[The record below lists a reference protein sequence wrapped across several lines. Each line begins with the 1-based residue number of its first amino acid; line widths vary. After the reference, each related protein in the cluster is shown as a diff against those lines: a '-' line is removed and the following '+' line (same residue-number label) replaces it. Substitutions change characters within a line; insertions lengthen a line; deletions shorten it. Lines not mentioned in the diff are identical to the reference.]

1 MMKRLFWFV
10 LGAFAG
16 VFGVRYAKNK
26 AREAAEQLTPAQIA
40 ADILEGAVKLA
51 QQGMEIVRNL
61 RKDEEVI
68 HFESESVTIKQN
80 QN

>member
-26 AREAAEQLTPAQIA
+26 ARAAAEQLTPGQIA
-40 ADILEGAVKLA
+40 ADVLEGAVKLV
-51 QQGMEIVRNL
+51 QQGVEIVRNL
-61 RKDEEVI
+61 RQNEEVI
-68 HFESESVTIKQN
+68 HFESESVTVTQN

>member
-1 MMKRLFWFV
+1 MMKRVFWFV

-26 AREAAEQLTPAQIA
+26 AREAAEQLTPGQIA
-40 ADILEGAVKLA
+40 ADVLEGAMKLA
-51 QQGMEIVRNL
+51 QQGMEMVRNL
-61 RKDEEVI
+61 RKDEEII
-68 HFESESVTIKQN
+68 HFESESVTVTQN

>member
-26 AREAAEQLTPAQIA
+26 ARAAADQLTPTQIA
-40 ADILEGAVKLA
+40 ADLFEGATKLVK
-51 QQGMEIVRNL
+51 QGIDIVRNL
-61 RKDEEVI
+61 RDNEEVI
-68 HFESESVTIKQN
+68 RFESESVTVTKN

>member
-26 AREAAEQLTPAQIA
+26 ARAAADQLTPAQIA
-40 ADILEGAVKLA
+40 ADLFEGATKLVK
-51 QQGMEIVRNL
+51 QVIDIVRNL
-61 RKDEEVI
+61 RDDEEVI
-68 HFESESVTIKQN
+68 RFESESVTVTKN

>member
-26 AREAAEQLTPAQIA
+26 ARVAAEQLTPAQIA
-40 ADILEGAVKLA
+40 ADVLEGAVKLA

-68 HFESESVTIKQN
+68 HFESESVTIRQN

>member
-26 AREAAEQLTPAQIA
+26 ARAAADQLTPAQIA
-40 ADILEGAVKLA
+40 ADLFEGATKLVK
-51 QQGMEIVRNL
+51 QGIDIVRNL
-61 RKDEEVI
+61 RDDEEVI
-68 HFESESVTIKQN
+68 RFESESVRVTKN

>member
-26 AREAAEQLTPAQIA
+26 AREAAEQLTPGQIA
-40 ADILEGAVKLA
+40 ADVLEGAVKLA

-68 HFESESVTIKQN
+68 HFESESVPITQN

>member
-1 MMKRLFWFV
+1 MSLVFAMRRIKRAL
-10 LGAFAG
+10 L
-16 VFGVRYAKNK
+16 
-26 AREAAEQLTPAQIA
+26 AEQLTPAQIA
-40 ADILEGAVKLA
+40 ADVLEGAVKLA

-68 HFESESVTIKQN
+68 HFESESVTITQN

>member
-26 AREAAEQLTPAQIA
+26 ARAAADQLTPALIA
-40 ADILEGAVKLA
+40 ADLFEGATKLVK
-51 QQGMEIVRNL
+51 QGIDIVRNL
-61 RKDEEVI
+61 RDDEEVI
-68 HFESESVTIKQN
+68 RFESESVTVTKN

>member
-1 MMKRLFWFV
+1 
-10 LGAFAG
+10 
-16 VFGVRYAKNK
+16 
-26 AREAAEQLTPAQIA
+26 LTPGQIA
-40 ADILEGAVKLA
+40 ADVLEGAVKLA

-68 HFESESVTIKQN
+68 HFESESVTVTQN

>member
-16 VFGVRYAKNK
+16 VFGVRYGKDK
-26 AREAAEQLTPAQIA
+26 ARETAEQLTPGQSA
-40 ADILEGAVKLA
+40 ADVLEGAVKLA

-68 HFESESVTIKQN
+68 HFESESVTITQN